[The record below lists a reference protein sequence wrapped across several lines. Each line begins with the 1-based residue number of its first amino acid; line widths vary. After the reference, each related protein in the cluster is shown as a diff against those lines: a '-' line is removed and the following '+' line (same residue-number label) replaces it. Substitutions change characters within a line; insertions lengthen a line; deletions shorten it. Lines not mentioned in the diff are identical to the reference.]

1 MKFSKAAV
9 PLCAIVAASV
19 TFMVGCND
27 DSDLF
32 DEPADLDVNQTVP
45 LFKRNS
51 QFDIIQNNSNYRD
64 VPKEKDECMLNAMLQ
79 IAVDQRKKVFGKT
92 ISSEYSAAEAYE
104 KVKKCAMDY
113 VKTDASGNP
122 DPTYVPYTGGA
133 MLPSLAA
140 EIGKQSGI
148 LEGGIMHFE
157 SYEDMKA
164 FLSTE
169 EWREKHSDGS
179 YIINSE
185 SERHASICTGIA
197 KDGNIKIKSAENRG
211 GSTMN
216 PNKVDYTGFTV
227 VY

>member
-1 MKFSKAAV
+1 MIRIF
-9 PLCAIVAASV
+9 
-19 TFMVGCND
+19 
-27 DSDLF
+27 F
-32 DEPADLDVNQTVP
+32 DEPAGLDVNQTVP

-113 VKTDASGNP
+113 VKTDASGNS